1 MSHAR
6 GFTAITNPIVNS
18 YKRLIP
24 GFEAPTYI
32 SWSDNNRSVM
42 IRVPNVKGKKTRAE
56 VRSVD
61 PTANPY
67 LAFSVILRS
76 GLDGIEK
83 KLNDTQPVR
92 MNLYAMSR
100 QAREEMGIKNLPG
113 SLKDAL
119 KELRKD
125 EVVKEAL
132 GSHIYERFLAA
143 KFREWDEY
151 KASVSLWEREHY
163 LKAF

>member
-1 MSHAR
+1 
-6 GFTAITNPIVNS
+6 NS

-42 IRVPNVKGKKTRAE
+42 IRVPNVKGKKTRTE
-56 VRSVD
+56 IRSVD

-83 KLNDTQPVR
+83 NLNETKPIR
-92 MNLYAMSR
+92 MNLYALTR
-100 QAREEMGIKNLPG
+100 DAREEMGIKNLPG

-125 EVVKEAL
+125 ELIKDAL
-132 GSHIYERFLAA
+132 GPHIYERFISA
-143 KFREWDEY
+143 KFAEWDDY
-151 KASVSLWEREHY
+151 KARVSKWERDQY
-163 LKAF
+163 LKTF